1 MKATHVAALVRA
13 LPNAMMRRT
22 HRPGSPPP
30 PMDYRQ
36 PSDRKSM
43 HSRIVQEIG
52 MQIVSGRFLPDD
64 KLPAEVLLCEEYA
77 VSRPVLREATRVLVA
92 KGLVYSRPRVGTVV
106 KPRREWHML
115 DPDVL
120 HWLMQSS
127 PQNEFF
133 ALLTT
138 VRSIIEPAA
147 AALAAQHANPAD
159 IAAIQEAYGR
169 MEGARSV
176 EDILQPDLDFH
187 SIADAT
193 HNDLL
198 ANLCNMLSLALREA
212 LKHSNQRPN
221 LHELA
226 LPRHKAILTAIENRD
241 ALGAQHATLVQLDDA
256 RNALSVVLGGG
267 SY

>member
-1 MKATHVAALVRA
+1 
-13 LPNAMMRRT
+13 
-22 HRPGSPPP
+22 
-30 PMDYRQ
+30 MDYRK

-52 MQIVSGRFLPDD
+52 LQIVSGRFKPDD
-64 KLPAEVLLCEEYA
+64 RLPAEALLCEEYA

-92 KGLVYSRPRVGTVV
+92 KGLVYSKPRVGSVV
-106 KPRREWHML
+106 KARREWHLL

-133 ALLTT
+133 ALLTS
-138 VRSIIEPAA
+138 VRAIIEPAA
-147 AALAAQHANPAD
+147 AALAAQHASD
-159 IAAIQEAYGR
+159 EEIASIGEAYQR
-169 MEGARSV
+169 MEAAP
-176 EDILQPDLDFH
+176 DTAALLQPDLDFH
-187 SIADAT
+187 SRIADAT

-198 ANLCNMLSLALREA
+198 AHLCNMLSLALREA

-226 LPRHKAILTAIENRD
+226 MPRHKAILTAIENRD
-241 ALGAQHATLVQLDDA
+241 ALAARQATLVQLDDA
-256 RNALSVVLGGG
+256 RNALSVVLGAQLHI
-267 SY
+267 

>member
-1 MKATHVAALVRA
+1 
-13 LPNAMMRRT
+13 
-22 HRPGSPPP
+22 
-30 PMDYRQ
+30 MDYRK

-43 HSRIVQEIG
+43 HARIVQEIG
-52 MQIVSGRFLPDD
+52 MQIVSGRLKPDD
-64 KLPAEVLLCEEYA
+64 KLPAEALLCEEYA

-106 KPRREWHML
+106 KARREWHLL

-133 ALLTT
+133 ALLTS
-138 VRSIIEPAA
+138 VRAIIEPAA
-147 AALAAQHANPAD
+147 AALAAQHATPEEVAS
-159 IAAIQEAYGR
+159 IGEAYQR
-169 MEGARSV
+169 MEAAPTP
-176 EDILQPDLDFH
+176 EALLQPDLDFH
-187 SIADAT
+187 SRIAEAT

-198 ANLCNMLSLALREA
+198 AHLCNMLALALREA

-226 LPRHKAILTAIENRD
+226 MPRHKAILTAIENRD
-241 ALGAQHATLVQLDDA
+241 ALAARQATLVQLDDA
-256 RNALSVVLGGG
+256 KNALGLVLG
-267 SY
+267 SALAL

>member
-1 MKATHVAALVRA
+1 
-13 LPNAMMRRT
+13 
-22 HRPGSPPP
+22 
-30 PMDYRQ
+30 MDYRQ

-43 HSRIVQEIG
+43 HTRIVQELG
-52 MQIVSGRFLPDD
+52 LQIVSGRFKPDD
-64 KLPAEVLLCEEYA
+64 KLPAEALLCAEYA

-120 HWLMQSS
+120 HWLLQAS

-133 ALLTT
+133 GLLTT
-138 VRSIIEPAA
+138 VRSIIEPAV
-147 AALAAQHANPAD
+147 AALAAQHATAED
-159 IAAIQEAYGR
+159 VASIHEAYQR
-169 MEGARSV
+169 MESASSP
-176 EDILQPDLDFH
+176 EELLQPDLDFH
-187 SIADAT
+187 SRIADAT

-212 LKHSNQRPN
+212 MKHSNRRPN

-226 LPRHKAILTAIENRD
+226 LPRHKAILTAIESRD
-241 ALGAQHATLVQLDDA
+241 ALGARQATLVQLEDA
-256 RNALSVVLGGG
+256 RMALDVVLSQG
-267 SY
+267 

>member
-1 MKATHVAALVRA
+1 
-13 LPNAMMRRT
+13 
-22 HRPGSPPP
+22 
-30 PMDYRQ
+30 MDYRK

-43 HSRIVQEIG
+43 HSRIVQDIG
-52 MQIVSGRFLPDD
+52 MQIVSGRFKPDD
-64 KLPAEVLLCEEYA
+64 KLPAEALLCEEYA

-106 KPRREWHML
+106 KPRREWHIL

-133 ALLTT
+133 ALLTS

-147 AALAAQHANPAD
+147 AALAAQHATPEDLAS
-159 IAAIQEAYGR
+159 IGEAYDR
-169 MEGARSV
+169 MAAAPTV
-176 EDILQPDLDFH
+176 EDVLQPDLDFH
-187 SIADAT
+187 SRIADAT

-198 ANLCNMLSLALREA
+198 AHLCNMLSLALREA
-212 LKHSNQRPN
+212 LKHSNKRPN

-226 LPRHKAILTAIENRD
+226 LPRHRAILTAIENRD
-241 ALGAQHATLVQLDDA
+241 ALGAHHATLVQLDDA
-256 RNALSVVLGGG
+256 RNALNVVLGQGVKL
-267 SY
+267 